1 METQKKETTYQKVF
15 GFVFACMGP
24 ILPGMLGTGMVKVL
38 LILATSFGLMDPAG
52 STYTILYSMA
62 DSFFHFL
69 PVFLAWSAAV
79 QLECSV
85 PLFMTIGAAF
95 CYPDLISLM
104 GGAMETARMGTFLG
118 MQCTYLFGIP
128 VICTSYTSSVLPIL
142 LMSPIMKLVEGFA
155 DRVSPNLVKSFLKPM
170 LFLLICFPIALIFIG
185 PIGSLFGS
193 VVTKVFLA
201 MYNTVPWLTVG
212 ILSAIMPFMVI
223 TGMHMALLPVCLNNI
238 ATIGFDVIVLVTMFH
253 SNIAQG
259 AAALGVAARV
269 KDTETKSNAIAVGIS
284 GIVAGITEPAM
295 YGVNMVYGKPM
306 AAACIGAAVGGLV
319 SGLAE
324 VKGYILGA
332 SPSVFSLISFIGG
345 DPSAS
350 FGVMHGVVFG
360 AIGGIV
366 TVAVAFLLSFL
377 TMKDIK
383 PIKKSEI
390 DGKSDAHE
398 NS

>member
-1 METQKKETTYQKVF
+1 MEDKKKETMYQKVF

-24 ILPGMLGTGMVKVL
+24 VLPGMLGTGMVKVL
-38 LILATSFGLMDPAG
+38 LIISTSFGIMDPAG
-52 STYTILYSMA
+52 STYIILYSMA

-79 QLECSV
+79 QLGCSV

-104 GGAMETARMGTFLG
+104 GGAMENVRMGTFLG
-118 MQCTYLFGIP
+118 MQCTYLFGVP
-128 VICTSYTSSVLPIL
+128 VICTTYTSSVLPIL
-142 LMSPIMKLVEGFA
+142 LMAPIMKWMEGFA

-170 LFLLICFPIALIFIG
+170 LFLLICFPIALVVVG
-185 PIGSLFGS
+185 PIGSLVGA
-193 VVTKVFLA
+193 VMTRVFLT
-201 MYNTVPWLTVG
+201 MYNAVPWLTVG
-212 ILSAIMPFMVI
+212 ILSAFMPFMVM

-238 ATIGFDVIVLVTMFH
+238 ATLGFDVIVLVTMFH

-259 AAALGVAARV
+259 AAALGVAAKV
-269 KDTETKSNAIAVGIS
+269 KDTETKSNAIAAGIS

-306 AAACIGAAVGGLV
+306 AAACIGAGIGGLV

-324 VKGYILGA
+324 VKGYILGSA
-332 SPSVFSLISFIGG
+332 PSVFSLITFIGG
-345 DPSAS
+345 DPSVS

-360 AIGGIV
+360 AVGGIV
-366 TVAVAFLLSFL
+366 TVAVAFALSFL
-377 TMKDIK
+377 ATKDSK
-383 PIKKSEI
+383 PSGDKT
-390 DGKSDAHE
+390 AT
-398 NS
+398 

>member
-1 METQKKETTYQKVF
+1 MEDKQKNESMFQKVF

-24 ILPGMLGTGMVKVL
+24 ILSGMLGTGMVKVL
-38 LILATSFGLMDPAG
+38 LIISTSFGIMDPAG
-52 STYTILYSMA
+52 STYIILYSMA

-95 CYPDLISLM
+95 CYPDIVSLM
-104 GGAMETARMGTFLG
+104 GGAVEGARMGTFLG
-118 MQCTYLFGIP
+118 MQCTYLLGMP

-142 LMSPIMKLVEGFA
+142 LMAPIMKWVEGFA

-170 LFLLICFPIALIFIG
+170 LFLLICFPIALVVVG
-185 PIGSLFGS
+185 PIGSLVGS
-193 VVTKVFLA
+193 VVTRVFLS
-201 MYNTVPWLTVG
+201 MYNAVPWLTVG
-212 ILSAIMPFMVI
+212 ILSAFMPFMVM

-259 AAALGVAARV
+259 AAALGVAAKV
-269 KDTETKSNAIAVGIS
+269 KDTETKSNAIAAGIS

-306 AAACIGAAVGGLV
+306 AAACIGAGIGGLI
-319 SGLAE
+319 SGIAE
-324 VKGYILGA
+324 VKGYILGSA
-332 SPSVFSLISFIGG
+332 PSVFSLITFIGG

-360 AIGGIV
+360 AVGGIV
-366 TVAVAFLLSFL
+366 TLAVAFALSFL
-377 TMKDIK
+377 ATKDNK
-383 PIKKSEI
+383 PSGTKTE
-390 DGKSDAHE
+390 A
-398 NS
+398 

>member
-1 METQKKETTYQKVF
+1 MEDKQKNESMFQKVF

-38 LILATSFGLMDPAG
+38 LIISTSFGIMDPTG
-52 STYTILYSMA
+52 STYVVLYSMA
-62 DSFFHFL
+62 DSFFYFL

-95 CYPDLISLM
+95 CYPDIVSLM
-104 GGAMETARMGTFLG
+104 GGAMEGAGMGTFLG
-118 MQCTYLFGIP
+118 MQCTYLLGVP

-142 LMSPIMKLVEGFA
+142 LMAPIMKWVEGFA

-170 LFLLICFPIALIFIG
+170 LFLLICFPIALIVVG
-185 PIGSLFGS
+185 PIGSLVGA
-193 VVTKVFLA
+193 VVTRVFLA

-212 ILSAIMPFMVI
+212 ILSAIMPFMVM

-238 ATIGFDVIVLVTMFH
+238 ATLGFDVIVLVTMFH

-259 AAALGVAARV
+259 AAALGVGAKV
-269 KDTETKSNAIAVGIS
+269 KDTETKSNAIAAGIS

-306 AAACIGAAVGGLV
+306 AAACIGAGIGGLV
-319 SGLAE
+319 SGIAE
-324 VKGYILGA
+324 VKGYILGSA
-332 SPSVFSLISFIGG
+332 PSVFSLITFIGG

-360 AIGGIV
+360 AVGGIV
-366 TVAVAFLLSFL
+366 TVTVAFVLSFL
-377 TMKDIK
+377 ATKDKK
-383 PIKKSEI
+383 PLGDKP
-390 DGKSDAHE
+390 AA
-398 NS
+398 

>member
-1 METQKKETTYQKVF
+1 MEDKQKNESMFQKVF

-38 LILATSFGLMDPAG
+38 LIISTSFGIMDPTG
-52 STYTILYSMA
+52 STYVVLYSMA
-62 DSFFHFL
+62 DSFFYFL

-95 CYPDLISLM
+95 CYPDIVSLM
-104 GGAMETARMGTFLG
+104 GGAMEGAGMGTFLG
-118 MQCTYLFGIP
+118 MQCTYLLGVP

-142 LMSPIMKLVEGFA
+142 LMAPIMKWVEGFA

-170 LFLLICFPIALIFIG
+170 LFLLICFPIALIVVG
-185 PIGSLFGS
+185 PIGSLVGA
-193 VVTKVFLA
+193 VVTRAFLA

-212 ILSAIMPFMVI
+212 ILSAIMPFMVM

-238 ATIGFDVIVLVTMFH
+238 ATLGFDVIVLVTMFH

-259 AAALGVAARV
+259 AAALGVAAKV
-269 KDTETKSNAIAVGIS
+269 KDTETKSNAIAAGIS

-306 AAACIGAAVGGLV
+306 AAACIGAGIGGLV
-319 SGLAE
+319 SGIAE
-324 VKGYILGA
+324 VKGYILGSA
-332 SPSVFSLISFIGG
+332 PSVFSLITFIGG

-360 AIGGIV
+360 AVGGIV
-366 TVAVAFLLSFL
+366 TVTVAFALSFL
-377 TMKDIK
+377 ATKDKK
-383 PIKKSEI
+383 PLGDKS
-390 DGKSDAHE
+390 AA
-398 NS
+398 

>member
-1 METQKKETTYQKVF
+1 MEDKQKNESMFQKVF

-38 LILATSFGLMDPAG
+38 LIISTSFGIMDPTG
-52 STYTILYSMA
+52 STYVILYSMA
-62 DSFFHFL
+62 DSFFYFL

-95 CYPDLISLM
+95 CYPDIVSLM
-104 GGAMETARMGTFLG
+104 GGAMEGARMGTFLG
-118 MQCTYLFGIP
+118 MQCTYLLGVP

-142 LMSPIMKLVEGFA
+142 LMAPIMKWVEGFA

-170 LFLLICFPIALIFIG
+170 LFLLICFPIALIVVG
-185 PIGSLFGS
+185 PIGSLVGA
-193 VVTKVFLA
+193 VVTRVFLA

-212 ILSAIMPFMVI
+212 ILSAIMPFMVM

-238 ATIGFDVIVLVTMFH
+238 ATLGFDVIVLVTMFH

-259 AAALGVAARV
+259 AAALGVAAKV
-269 KDTETKSNAIAVGIS
+269 KDTETKSNAIAAGIS

-306 AAACIGAAVGGLV
+306 AAACIGAGIGGLV
-319 SGLAE
+319 SGIAE
-324 VKGYILGA
+324 VKGYILGSA
-332 SPSVFSLISFIGG
+332 PSVFSLITFIGG

-360 AIGGIV
+360 AVGGIV
-366 TVAVAFLLSFL
+366 TVTVAFALSFL
-377 TMKDIK
+377 ATRDNK
-383 PIKKSEI
+383 PSGDKS
-390 DGKSDAHE
+390 AA
-398 NS
+398 